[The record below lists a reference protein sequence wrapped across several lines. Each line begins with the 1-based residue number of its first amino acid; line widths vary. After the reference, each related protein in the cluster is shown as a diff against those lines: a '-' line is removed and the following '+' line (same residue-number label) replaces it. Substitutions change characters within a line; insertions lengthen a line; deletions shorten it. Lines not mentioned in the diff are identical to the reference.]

1 MILKLARIDSLGIFK
16 DYRASTDLNDFT
28 KYNLIYG
35 SNGSGKSTLSRL
47 FRMLSTDNEV
57 VPDPEVKF
65 DVRFSSG
72 ASADEDD
79 PKGHGRNLL
88 IYDEEFVKVN
98 IDWDNQVKSILLV
111 SDAKIKEK
119 KEYDQKSGEL
129 KKKKDEIT
137 ELRRREDA
145 ISQNIARFL
154 SSTAKKI
161 KTGMRTIATS
171 DRKYLNYNKI
181 RLEIHIRTIVLSN
194 LSSLVLSDDS
204 VDRLLQAATAELRA
218 ELSFPREFQQS
229 ELLDVSEGL
238 QELLGI
244 EIIGKTIKRLKENPD
259 IAGWVKQGMELV
271 TKHKSTVCEFCGQPI
286 PAELFQNL
294 SAHFSDEVESHIT
307 DMKKLAATIKDLIPS
322 TGIYP
327 LPLEM
332 YPELQGEYM
341 NELEKLGL
349 TYGKLKNWME
359 AQLQQLE
366 IKIRNPFQPLQIREL
381 DEALLSSMA
390 FSRADIEDL
399 IKKHNR
405 KTKSFQESISRDK
418 SKLESHFAAT
428 DMLSFGYQRK
438 ETDRNNLSSLIEK
451 ERKTQRSIEQRVKE
465 LEKSLSS
472 ESLGASKFNDKLH
485 KFLGHGEI
493 SLSFSSSIGG
503 YRILRRGQKGHA
515 TKLSEGE
522 RNALAFVY
530 FATKARE
537 KGNDIS
543 DSILIIDDPVSS
555 FDSKNIFHACSFLRA
570 EFSEAKQLVIL
581 THNFLFFRLVRD
593 WIMKKN
599 KSGQNSIAN
608 CYQISVD
615 LGQERKS
622 SIRNAHRTLKK
633 YNTEYHFLFSELYGI
648 SQKQDMTLSETF
660 LAANLSRK
668 LLETFLNFKMPKG
681 RHDCR
686 QLLESA
692 IKDQSKLER
701 VYRFINTYSHYTP
714 MGASD
719 GAIDSLFGETPDVVK
734 DVLGVIRDHDE
745 EHYKELVEIA

>member
-1 MILKLARIDSLGIFK
+1 VISKLARIDALGIFK
-16 DYRASTDLNDFT
+16 DYHAPKDLNEFA
-28 KYNLIYG
+28 KFNLIYG
-35 SNGSGKSTLSRL
+35 SNGSGKSTLARL
-47 FRMLSTDNEV
+47 FRMLSTDDEAI
-57 VPDPEVKF
+57 PEPEVKF
-65 DVRFSSG
+65 DVRFSTG
-72 ASADEDD
+72 ASADEND
-79 PKGHGRNLL
+79 PKSHGRDLL
-88 IYDEEFVKVN
+88 VYDEEFVKAN

-137 ELRRREDA
+137 ALQRREEA
-145 ISQNIARFL
+145 ISESIAKFL
-154 SSTAKKI
+154 SLTAKKI
-161 KTGMRTIATS
+161 KTGMKTIATS

-181 RLEIHIRTIVLSN
+181 KLDIHIRTIDLDN
-194 LSSLVLSDDS
+194 LSSLVLSEES
-204 VDRLLQAATAELRA
+204 VDRHLQAATTELKAEL
-218 ELSFPREFQQS
+218 LLPNEFQQS
-229 ELLDVSEGL
+229 ELLKVSEDIR
-238 QELLGI
+238 ELLGI
-244 EIIGKTIKRLKENPD
+244 EIIGKTIKRLKDNPD
-259 IAGWVKQGMELV
+259 IAGWVKQGMELA
-271 TKHKSTVCEFCGQPI
+271 TKHHSTICEFCGQPF
-286 PAELFQNL
+286 PVELFQNL
-294 SAHFSDEVESHIT
+294 AAHFSDEVESHIT
-307 DMKKLAATIKDLIPS
+307 DLKNLSVTIKELIPS
-322 TGIYP
+322 TDNYP

-332 YPELQGEYM
+332 YPELQREFTKELGE
-341 NELEKLGL
+341 LGL
-349 TYGKLKNWME
+349 TFGKLKNWME
-359 AQLQQLE
+359 SQLQQIE
-366 IKIRNPFQPLQIREL
+366 MKIRSPFQPLAVQEL
-381 DEALLSSMA
+381 DEALFVSISS
-390 FSRADIEDL
+390 SKADIEDL
-399 IKKHNR
+399 VKKHNR
-405 KTKSFQESISRDK
+405 KTKSFQESISSDK
-418 SKLESHFAAT
+418 SKLESHYAAT
-428 DMLSFGYQRK
+428 DMLRFGYQRK
-438 ETDRNNLSSLIEK
+438 ETDRDNLRALIEN
-451 ERKTQRSIEQRVKE
+451 ERKTQRSIEQRVRE

-493 SLSFSSSIGG
+493 CLSFSSAIGG

-570 EFSEAKQLVIL
+570 EFSEVKQLIIL

-599 KSGQNSIAN
+599 KSGKAKAN
-608 CYQISVD
+608 CYQISVEY
-615 LGQERKS
+615 GQERKS
-622 SIRNAHRTLKK
+622 SIKNAHRTLKK

-681 RHDCR
+681 RHDFR
-686 QLLESA
+686 QLLETA

-719 GAIDSLFGETPDVVK
+719 GAIDSLVGETPDVVR
-734 DVLGVIRDHDE
+734 DVLGVIRDYDE